1 MTDDHE
7 YNFLMNYEGLDT
19 LDAVMVKKLNRPSTL
34 SPTSVPKHSIHTE
47 DDHKNISL

>member
-34 SPTSVPKHSIHTE
+34 SPNGKETTCIVE
-47 DDHKNISL
+47 